1 MVIKI
6 FGFLNIK
13 GWWINFHHFF
23 FMQKKIENQL
33 YEDKMAEQLTLDKID
48 TFTGSKNKFANG
60 GLYSTF
66 KRGQNNKPYSRLR
79 KSTCYVGWY
88 LLKNLKIFALYYKL
102 GDDKKTKEYLN
113 KINKANIIF

>member
-1 MVIKI
+1 
-6 FGFLNIK
+6 
-13 GWWINFHHFF
+13 
-23 FMQKKIENQL
+23 
-33 YEDKMAEQLTLDKID
+33 MAEQLALDKID

-60 GLYSTF
+60 GLYSAF
-66 KRGQNNKPYSRLR
+66 KRGQNNEPYSRLR

-113 KINKANIIF
+113 KINEANIIF